1 MTMYSYFIE
10 GLGEGQWRWTVFGD
24 DHKAVKSGIAKGEH
38 EAKLAALNA
47 IDELKKKDTQKN

>member
-1 MTMYSYFIE
+1 MYSYFIE

-24 DHKAVKSGIAKGEH
+24 DHKAKSGIAKGEH